1 MEDILSTIQ
10 EFEGSMVQ
18 TLCDL
23 VDIPAVSPLNGG
35 QGERK
40 KAEYLLAKLNSLGFG
55 SEEFY
60 NSPDDRVECGYHP
73 NLVARIKGRTARRVW
88 FVSHM
93 DVVPEGDISLWD
105 SDPFKALVRGKR
117 IYGRG
122 TSDNGQEIVSSLY
135 AAAALKELGFEPEY
149 EICLCFVSDEEV
161 GSEHGICHLLEE
173 EIFSPDDLIYVP
185 DSGSLDGSFIEIAE
199 KSNCAIEFVV
209 EGRQVHASVP
219 ERGINACRVANELS
233 FILDSALHEAFPESD
248 PLFSPPIS
256 TFEPTR
262 RNLNVQNSNTIPGR
276 EVFSF
281 DCRVLPSI
289 PFEKIEELIAINA
302 EYLGNKHGAKI
313 SWTFP
318 RKDIAPAATP
328 VDAPVVTITEK
339 AIKEVLKVEPRVGGI
354 GGGTCASFFRKAGM
368 PAVVWRQ
375 GNDTAHQ
382 PNEFIEIEHMVNEAK
397 VFACIMCGI

>member
-1 MEDILSTIQ
+1 MKEILSRIH
-10 EFEGSMVQ
+10 ELEKSMVH

-23 VDIPAVSPLNGG
+23 IDIPAVSPLNGG

-55 SEEFY
+55 SVEFY
-60 NSPDDRVECGYHP
+60 NSPDEKIECGYHP
-73 NLVARIKGRTARRVW
+73 NIVARIKGRTPRRVW

-93 DVVPEGDISLWD
+93 DVVPEGDISLWN
-105 SDPFKALVRGKR
+105 SDPFKAMVKDNRV
-117 IYGRG
+117 YGRG

-135 AAAALKELGFEPEY
+135 AAAALKELGIEPEF
-149 EICLCFVSDEEV
+149 EVCLCFVSDEEV
-161 GSEHGICHLLEE
+161 GSQHGICHLLEE
-173 EIFSPDDLIYVP
+173 GLFSPDDLIYVP
-185 DSGSLDGSFIEIAE
+185 DSGSIDGSFIEIAE
-199 KSNCAIEFVV
+199 KSSCSVEFVV

-233 FILDSALHEAFPESD
+233 CILDSALHEAFPESD
-248 PLFSPPIS
+248 PIFSPPIS

-276 EVFSF
+276 EIFTF
-281 DCRVLPSI
+281 DCRILPSI
-289 PFEKIEELIAINA
+289 PFEGIEQLIAGNA
-302 EYLGNKHGAKI
+302 EFMEKKHGAKI
-313 SWTFP
+313 TWTFP
-318 RKDIAPAATP
+318 RRDIAPAATP
-328 VDAPVVTITEK
+328 IDAPVVGIMER
-339 AIKEVLKVEPRVGGI
+339 AIKEVLQVEPCVGGI

-382 PNEFIEIEHMVNEAK
+382 PNEFIETEHMVNEAK
-397 VFACIMCGI
+397 VFSRIMCGI